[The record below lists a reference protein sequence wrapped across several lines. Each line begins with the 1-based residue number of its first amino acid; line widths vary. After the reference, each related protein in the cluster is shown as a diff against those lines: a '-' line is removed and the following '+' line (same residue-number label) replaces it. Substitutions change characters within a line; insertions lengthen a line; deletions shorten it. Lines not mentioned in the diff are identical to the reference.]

1 MAGVM
6 DSVNQRTQLVGKNRL
21 ELLLF
26 RLSGKQLYGI
36 NVFKV
41 KEVLP
46 APRLNFLPHTNPMVK
61 GVSHIRGATVSVID
75 LGYAIGMGGVKNLE
89 KSFVIM
95 TEYNG
100 RTQGFLVDAV
110 ERIVNTNWEDIHAPP
125 AGAGKHNFLT
135 AVTEFEN
142 KMVEIIDVELVLAK
156 VAPAREKISDGLID
170 ETTTTAAMQHH
181 ILVVD
186 DSSVAR
192 SQIKRCAQTVGV
204 SVTTLNDGQQ
214 ALKHLKS
221 LVADGVDILSHY
233 SMVISDIEMPEM
245 DGYTLVS
252 EIRNDPRLAN
262 LYVVLHTSL
271 SGVFNKA
278 MVDKVGAND
287 FLPKFEADALASTIA
302 NRIQMIS

>member
-26 RLSGKQLYGI
+26 RLAGKQLYGI

-46 APRLNFLPHTNPMVK
+46 SPRLNLLPHTNPVVK
-61 GVSHIRGATVSVID
+61 GVAHIRGSTVPVID
-75 LGYAIGMGGVKNLE
+75 LGFAIGMGGVKDQS
-89 KSFVIM
+89 KAFVIM

-135 AVTEFEN
+135 AVTEFEK

-156 VAPAREKISDGLID
+156 VSPLRESITAGLID
-170 ETTTTAAMQHH
+170 EDTSQAAIEHH

-186 DSSVAR
+186 DSTVAR
-192 SQIKRCAQTVGV
+192 TQIKRCAQTVGV
-204 SVTTLNDGQQ
+204 EVTTLNDGKQ
-214 ALKHLKS
+214 AIEHLKS
-221 LVADGVDILSHY
+221 LADEGVNITEHY

-245 DGYTLVS
+245 DGYTLVA
-252 EIRNDPRLAN
+252 EIRSDPRLAG
-262 LYVVLHTSL
+262 LYIVLHTSL

-278 MVDKVGAND
+278 MVEKVGAND
-287 FLPKFEADALASTIA
+287 FLPKFEPDELASAIA
-302 NRIQMIS
+302 KRIQMIS

>member
-26 RLSGKQLYGI
+26 RLAGKQLYGI

-46 APRLNFLPHTNPMVK
+46 SPRLNLLPHTNPVVK
-61 GVSHIRGATVSVID
+61 GVAHIRGATVPVID
-75 LGYAIGMGGVKNLE
+75 LGFAIGMGGVKDQS
-89 KSFVIM
+89 KAFVIM

-135 AVTEFEN
+135 AVTEFEK

-156 VAPAREKISDGLID
+156 VSPLRESISAGLID
-170 ETTTTAAMQHH
+170 ERT
-181 ILVVD
+181 
-186 DSSVAR
+186 
-192 SQIKRCAQTVGV
+192 SQA
-204 SVTTLNDGQQ
+204 
-214 ALKHLKS
+214 
-221 LVADGVDILSHY
+221 
-233 SMVISDIEMPEM
+233 
-245 DGYTLVS
+245 
-252 EIRNDPRLAN
+252 
-262 LYVVLHTSL
+262 
-271 SGVFNKA
+271 
-278 MVDKVGAND
+278 
-287 FLPKFEADALASTIA
+287 
-302 NRIQMIS
+302 

>member
-26 RLSGKQLYGI
+26 RLAGKQLYGI

-46 APRLNFLPHTNPMVK
+46 SPRLNLLPHTNPVVK
-61 GVSHIRGATVSVID
+61 GVAHIRGATVPVID
-75 LGYAIGMGGVKNLE
+75 LGFAIGMGGVKDQS
-89 KSFVIM
+89 KAFVIM

-135 AVTEFEN
+135 AVTEFEK

-156 VAPAREKISDGLID
+156 VSPLRESISAGLID
-170 ETTTTAAMQHH
+170 ERTSQAAMEHH

-186 DSSVAR
+186 DSTVAR
-192 SQIKRCAQTVGV
+192 TQIKRCAQTVGV
-204 SVTTLNDGQQ
+204 DVTTLNDGKQ
-214 ALKHLKS
+214 AIEHLKS
-221 LVADGVDILSHY
+221 LADDGVDITSHY

-245 DGYTLVS
+245 DGYTLVA
-252 EIRNDPRLAN
+252 EIRNDPRLSG

-278 MVDKVGAND
+278 MVEKVGAND
-287 FLPKFEADALASTIA
+287 FLPKFEADELASTIA
-302 NRIQMIS
+302 KRIQMIS